1 MYYLGVNLEKD
12 KSTIRRLALY
22 DENKNI
28 KYENFDNQ
36 IHEFKQTKRKFFLYR
51 DIFLAIGEIKFFE
64 LLKKIKDIKFVTN
77 KDYKNFLIENDLHE
91 YLI

>member
-51 DIFLAIGEIKFFE
+51 DIFLVIGEIKFFE

-91 YLI
+91 YVI